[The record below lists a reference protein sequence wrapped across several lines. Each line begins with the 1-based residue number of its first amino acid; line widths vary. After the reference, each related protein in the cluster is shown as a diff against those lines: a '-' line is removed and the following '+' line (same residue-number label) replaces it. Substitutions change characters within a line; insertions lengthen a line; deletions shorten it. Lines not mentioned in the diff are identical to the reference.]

1 VTSKI
6 QKIKLSLF
14 IFFVVSG
21 VVFAILFPRLT
32 LPFGFAYI
40 IYIMASP
47 LTILLTKGSLKQRL
61 WHSFLLILALTFL
74 FFPMFATFYNAE
86 TDLGS
91 LSEQLPQIQKII
103 QDKFFLFKVNF
114 FEKYG
119 IRVNLDPVNYM
130 MSKLEFFGS
139 DFVSRFPDYLSSV
152 FEWMLLVPMFL
163 YFFFKESGNFG
174 TKLMEAIPNPIFE
187 KTYVL
192 FSHFNTKF
200 GEYIIAKFVEAA
212 ILGTLVTVGLLVI
225 GFPYP
230 FVLGFIAG
238 VTNILPY
245 IGPIIGFIP
254 AFGIALL
261 SKDPNVTMWGMVI
274 VYTIANLIDNILV
287 FPLLVSKIVNLH
299 PILVVVS
306 IIIGSQLGG
315 IIGMIVII
323 PFIAFFKILFIE
335 IYKDLSVHI

>member
-1 VTSKI
+1 MSKI
-6 QKIKLSLF
+6 QKIKLYLF
-14 IFFVVSG
+14 IFFVVAAIG
-21 VVFAILFPRLT
+21 FAIMFPRLT

-47 LTILLTKGSLKQRL
+47 VTILLTKGTGRQRI
-61 WHSFLLILALTFL
+61 WYSFLLTLAVTFML
-74 FFPMFATFYNAE
+74 FPLFATLYNAN

-91 LSEQLPQIQKII
+91 LSAQIPEIQKVI

-139 DFVSRFPDYLSSV
+139 DFISRFPDYLSTI
-152 FEWMLLVPMFL
+152 FEWLLLVPMFL
-163 YFFFKESGNFG
+163 YFFFKESGRIG

-212 ILGTLVTVGLLVI
+212 ILGSLVTFGLLVI

-261 SKDPNVTMWGMVI
+261 SKDPQISMLGMVI
-274 VYTIANLIDNILV
+274 IYTIANLIDMILV

-299 PILVVVS
+299 PIVVVVS
-306 IIIGSQLGG
+306 IIVGSQLGG
-315 IIGMIVII
+315 IVGMIVII

-335 IYKDLSVHI
+335 IYKDLSVNI

>member
-1 VTSKI
+1 MSKI
-6 QKIKLSLF
+6 QKIKLYMF
-14 IFFVVSG
+14 IFIVAAA
-21 VVFAILFPRLT
+21 VVFAVMFPRLT

-47 LTILLTKGSLKQRL
+47 VMILLTKGSIKHRL
-61 WHSFLLILALTFL
+61 WYSFLLILALVFL
-74 FFPMFATFYNAE
+74 LLPLFATLYSKN

-130 MSKLEFFGS
+130 MSKLEFVGS
-139 DFVSRFPDYLSSV
+139 DFISRFPDYVSSV
-152 FEWMLLVPMFL
+152 FEWLLLVPMFL
-163 YFFFKESGNFG
+163 YFFFKESENFG
-174 TKLMEAIPNPIFE
+174 NKLMEAIPNPIFE
-187 KTYVL
+187 KSYVL

-212 ILGTLVTVGLLVI
+212 ILGTLVTLGLLVI

-230 FVLGFIAG
+230 FILGFVAG
-238 VTNILPY
+238 ITNVLPY
-245 IGPIIGFIP
+245 IGPVIGFIP
-254 AFGIALL
+254 AIGIALL
-261 SKDPNVTMWGMVI
+261 SKDPQVSLWGMVTI
-274 VYTIANLIDNILV
+274 YTIANLIDMILV

-299 PILVVVS
+299 PIVVVVS
-306 IIIGSQLGG
+306 IIVGSQLGG
-315 IIGMIVII
+315 IVGMIVII

-335 IYKDLSVHI
+335 IYKDLSVNI

>member
-1 VTSKI
+1 MSKI
-6 QKIKLSLF
+6 QKIKLYLF
-14 IFFVVSG
+14 IFFITTAI
-21 VVFAILFPRLT
+21 VFAVLFPRLT

-40 IYIMASP
+40 IYIMVTP
-47 LTILLTKGSLKQRL
+47 VMILLTKGTIRQRM
-61 WHSFLLILALTFL
+61 WYSFLFLLATLFL
-74 FFPMFATFYNAE
+74 LFPVFATIYNAD
-86 TDLGS
+86 TDLSG
-91 LSEQLPQIQKII
+91 LSQQLPEIQKII

-152 FEWMLLVPMFL
+152 FEWVLLVPMFL
-163 YFFFKESGNFG
+163 YFFFKESGNLG

-187 KTYVL
+187 KAYVL

-212 ILGTLVTVGLLVI
+212 ILGTLITVGLLIV

-230 FVLGFIAG
+230 FVLGFVAG

-245 IGPIIGFIP
+245 IGPVIGFIP

-261 SKDPNVTMWGMVI
+261 SKDPNISMWGMVI
-274 VYTIANLIDNILV
+274 IYTIANLIDMILV

-299 PILVVVS
+299 PIVVVVS

-315 IIGMIVII
+315 IVGMIVII

-335 IYKDLSVHI
+335 IYKDLSVNI